1 MKGNRAGEGADNP
14 VAVLPDGLEA
24 WQSRM
29 GLSGAE
35 AARRLGIP
43 YRTYLG
49 YLPSGRRRRGGLPGW
64 LPVLCGYIER
74 EAACAATGC
83 PVAAQGSQR
92 E

>member
-1 MKGNRAGEGADNP
+1 MRGNRAGEGADKP
-14 VAVLPDGLEA
+14 DPMLPAGLEA

-35 AARRLGIP
+35 AARKLGIP

-49 YLPSGRRRRGGLPGW
+49 YLPSGRRRRDALPRW

-74 EAACAATGC
+74 HG
-83 PVAAQGSQR
+83 
-92 E
+92 